1 MSGFTMTQAEL
12 LYAFYGAS
20 TNLATFTAEDNLLK
34 TYPVCPVPNLRQLMD
49 NVGKRSSSLLVRAR
63 GQLGTTATPTFT
75 FTLRLITS
83 ETWSAGGIVLGT
95 SGAVTAAA
103 TVTLA
108 PWELEAEIGL
118 VTLPAAATTATVK
131 TMGTITGAGFSGA
144 TGSIPANNVSPNLTT
159 LDLSAQY
166 YLWLSCACSAS
177 NALNL
182 INTQSFK
189 LYGEN

>member
-1 MSGFTMTQAEL
+1 MSFITGTQAEL

-20 TNLATFTAEDNLLK
+20 TNLATFTTEDNLLK
-34 TYPVCPVPNLRQLMD
+34 TYPVCDVPSLRQLLPS
-49 NVGKRSSSLLVRAR
+49 VGKRSSSLLVRAR
-63 GQLGTTATPTFT
+63 GQAGSTATPTFT

-95 SGAVTAAA
+95 SGAVTAGS

-118 VTLPAAATTATVK
+118 VTLPAAATNATVK
-131 TMGTITGAGFSGA
+131 TMGTISGA
-144 TGSIPANNVSPNLTT
+144 AFPNSGSIPANNVSPNLSTV
-159 LDLSAQY
+159 DLSAQY

-177 NALNL
+177 NAANL
-182 INTQSFK
+182 INCQMFK